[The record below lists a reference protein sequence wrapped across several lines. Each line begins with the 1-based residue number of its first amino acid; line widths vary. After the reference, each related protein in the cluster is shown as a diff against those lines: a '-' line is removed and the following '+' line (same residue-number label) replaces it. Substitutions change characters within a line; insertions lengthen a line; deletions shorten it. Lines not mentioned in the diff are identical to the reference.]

1 VTKTQCQ
8 VPSQI
13 NVTLT
18 DEQRESLRASLSGG
32 AGGPL
37 VHPPQPALTADEWEA
52 VWLAIGMFAEGPEHI
67 KRHEE
72 MADAMRGLLERL
84 GGAR

>member
-37 VHPPQPALTADEWEA
+37 VHPPQPALTDEEREA
-52 VWLAIGMFAEGPEHI
+52 IQRLIEDYEQDGEPASAVCVATL
-67 KRHEE
+67 RT
-72 MADAMRGLLERL
+72 LLERL
-84 GGAR
+84 K